1 MNKEDQIKAINDI
14 INETRTKLKPL
25 SFNLIFWGIFINI
38 MSIIHYSFPSFIQQT
53 YYSAGIY
60 WISLPMI
67 GMIYMT
73 RWNIKKY
80 KEIGYSTTLGRAIK
94 IIWGV
99 FGFGWLMITAFSLYK
114 GINPVPDILFLLG
127 LVIVMTGMI
136 IKFKPLTIGG
146 MVIFIFI
153 FNLNQNPDQNFLI
166 VNMIGITLG
175 LLIPGIL
182 LNRMKTDE

>member
-1 MNKEDQIKAINDI
+1 MTNSDQIKIINDMI
-14 INETRTKLKPL
+14 SKTRTNLKPL
-25 SFNLIFWGIFINI
+25 SFNLIFWGTFINI
-38 MSIIHYSFPSFIQQT
+38 MSLIHYVFPAFIQQT

-60 WISLPMI
+60 WIALPMI

-80 KEIGYSTTLGRAIK
+80 TEIGYSTTLSRAIK

-99 FGFGWLMITAFSLYK
+99 FGFGWLMITLFSLYK

-127 LVIVMTGMI
+127 LVVVMTGMI

-146 MVIFIFI
+146 MVMFIFI

-166 VNMIGITLG
+166 VNMIGVTLG
-175 LLIPGIL
+175 LLIPGIML
-182 LNRMKTDE
+182 SRMKTDK

>member
-1 MNKEDQIKAINDI
+1 
-14 INETRTKLKPL
+14 
-25 SFNLIFWGIFINI
+25 
-38 MSIIHYSFPSFIQQT
+38 
-53 YYSAGIY
+53 
-60 WISLPMI
+60 
-67 GMIYMT
+67 MT

-94 IIWGV
+94 IIWVV

-146 MVIFIFI
+146 MAIFIFI
-153 FNLNQNPDQNFLI
+153 FNLNQNPNQNFLI